1 MVKGDSMEIKEIYNK
16 IKQSDNFKEFKEKH
30 PKAFLNY
37 VFYVEPDATLEF
49 GLYDPNSKQI
59 GVFSEENYR
68 IEDNAL
74 SDKHKEELNEGEL
87 IFNNLLEKASK
98 TVKEKYNAEFIK
110 KICLLSKHDK
120 AEWRFTFLLK
130 NMKTIFVI
138 SDLKGN
144 IKKEEEIKL
153 FSFT

>member
-1 MVKGDSMEIKEIYNK
+1 MELKQIYNR
-16 IKQSDNFKEFKEKH
+16 IKQSDNFKAYKKEH

-37 VFYVEPDATLEF
+37 VFYVEPDKTLEF
-49 GLYDPNSKQI
+49 GLYDPEKKNI
-59 GVFSEENYR
+59 GVFSKENYR
-68 IEDNAL
+68 IEEKAL
-74 SDKHKEELNEGEL
+74 SDKHKEELNEEEL

-98 TVKEKYNAEFIK
+98 KVKEKYTAEFIK
-110 KICLLSKHDK
+110 KICMLSKQK
-120 AEWRFTFLLK
+120 NMPEWRFTFLLK

-138 SDLKGN
+138 SDLEGN